1 MDLSTLFGRLHPLV
15 LHFPIALLLLAAAL
29 EVVRLKWDR
38 PGLGRTITLLMV
50 IGAVGALAATATGW
64 VFAVESH
71 PRPSLRW
78 MLQWHRWLGVG
89 TTVLAGIA
97 AWLAFRLSEAPN
109 PGARWL
115 RRSAIWLTSLILI
128 GAAHLGALMVWGE
141 DYFDLSS

>member
-1 MDLSTLFGRLHPLV
+1 MDFSALFGRLHPLV

-38 PGLGRTITLLMV
+38 PGLGRTITLLMA
-50 IGAVGALAATATGW
+50 IGAAGTLVATATGW

-78 MLQWHRWLGVG
+78 MLQWHRWLGVA
-89 TTVLAGIA
+89 TTVLACVA
-97 AWLAFRLSEAPN
+97 AWLASRLAEAPTS
-109 PGARWL
+109 GARWM
-115 RRSAIWLTSLILI
+115 RRASIWMTSLVLI

-141 DYFDLSS
+141 DYFAPSS

>member
-38 PGLGRTITLLMV
+38 PGLCRTITLLMAL
-50 IGAVGALAATATGW
+50 GAAGALVATATGW

-78 MLQWHRWLGVG
+78 MLQWHRWLGVV
-89 TTVLAGIA
+89 TTVLACVA
-97 AWLAFRLSEAPN
+97 AWLTSRLAEAPTS
-109 PGARWL
+109 GARWL
-115 RRSAIWLTSLILI
+115 RRATIWLTGLVLIV
-128 GAAHLGALMVWGE
+128 AAHLGALMVWGE

>member
-29 EVVRLKWDR
+29 ELVRLKWDR
-38 PGLGRTITLLMV
+38 PGLGRTVTLLMV
-50 IGAVGALAATATGW
+50 VGAAGALMATATGW

-78 MLQWHRWLGVG
+78 MLQWHRWLGVA
-89 TTVLAGIA
+89 TAVLASIA
-97 AWLAFRLSEAPN
+97 AWLAYRLSEAPN
-109 PGARWL
+109 PGTRWL
-115 RRSAIWLTSLILI
+115 RRTAIWLTGLILI

-141 DYFDLSS
+141 DYFDPSS

>member
-38 PGLGRTITLLMV
+38 PGLGRTITLLMAL
-50 IGAVGALAATATGW
+50 GATGALVATATGW
-64 VFAVESH
+64 EFAVESH

-78 MLQWHRWLGVG
+78 MLQWHRWLGVV
-89 TTVLAGIA
+89 TTALACIA
-97 AWLAFRLSEAPN
+97 ASLAFRLSEAPTS
-109 PGARWL
+109 GSRWL
-115 RRSAIWLTSLILI
+115 RRATIWLTSLVLI